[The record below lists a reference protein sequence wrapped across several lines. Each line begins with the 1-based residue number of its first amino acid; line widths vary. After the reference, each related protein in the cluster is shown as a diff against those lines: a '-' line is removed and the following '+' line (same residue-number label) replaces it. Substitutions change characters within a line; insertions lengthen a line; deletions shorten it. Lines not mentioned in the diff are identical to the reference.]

1 MNENE
6 IILDLRLQRQKL
18 YELAQQNPKDYDWGN
33 WIMDIFKKIDLLN
46 NPSAANLSENNW
58 TEILDYLIKSA
69 VSNNL
74 YNFIVKKEGKGD
86 LTDTEIAMYI
96 AIQISIALGNFEEL
110 KITNLLNN
118 YGFSDFEITQSFV
131 INTNNDNFN
140 FIHKDDTNVN
150 SDYTSIHT
158 IRIHYYK
165 NLQSVILNNIQKKN
179 QFIVFTGFN
188 GEGKTTILQAIAATL
203 WGNNNDQLV
212 QYNIHPHTEKE
223 ILTTIIQKNHSFI
236 IGYGTPFINKVT
248 YPNLLGYGTAR
259 LRTTTPQS
267 EEEIENRQS
276 PIHGLFSN
284 ESLLLDIGYWLREQL
299 KIYDNP
305 SRVEEVKKVLCG
317 LMPTVKEIRIEK
329 EHKFFPRYVERD
341 KPNSLLSA
349 AELSAGNKSILAMI
363 GDMIIRLFE
372 VQPEVEKVSDLEGI
386 VLIDELETHLHP
398 IWQREFSRILSET
411 FPKVQF
417 IVTTHSPIT
426 LLGMPPERTT
436 LYNVATENGKT
447 VVNPLNIDLANELP
461 QALLT
466 SPLFGMDS
474 LRSLYNKGIE
484 TLNVEDN
491 WEKRITRQEIEDKLI
506 QFSKTFKFTPP
517 TDDKNK

>member
-74 YNFIVKKEGKGD
+74 YNFIVKKEDKGD
-86 LTDTEIAMYI
+86 ITDFDIAQEIIKKISRNLDSNILKYITTFFPNKRNTIGNYLGIHNI
-96 AIQISIALGNFEEL
+96 AI
-110 KITNLLNN
+110 
-118 YGFSDFEITQSFV
+118 D
-131 INTNNDNFN
+131 
-140 FIHKDDTNVN
+140 
-150 SDYTSIHT
+150 
-158 IRIHYYK
+158 YYK
-165 NLQSVILNNIQKKN
+165 NLQNIRLDISQENN

-203 WGNNNDQLV
+203 WGNSNDQLV
-212 QYNIHPHTEKE
+212 QYNIHPYTEKE
-223 ILTTIIQKNHSFI
+223 ILSSVVRVNYPYFLGYDTQIIQ
-236 IGYGTPFINKVT
+236 PT
-248 YPNLLGYGTAR
+248 YSNVLGYGTAR

-267 EEEIENRQS
+267 EEELKNRQS

-317 LMPTVKEIRIEK
+317 LMPTVQEIRIEK

-349 AELSAGNKSILAMI
+349 EELSAGNKSILAMI

-372 VQPEVEKVSDLEGI
+372 VQPEVEKVSDLEGV

>member
-18 YELAQQNPKDYDWGN
+18 YELAQQNIKLHELGQQNPNDYDWGN
-33 WIMDIFKKIDLLN
+33 WIIDIFKKIHLLN
-46 NPSAANLSENNW
+46 NPDGGELSNNDW
-58 TEILDYLIKSA
+58 IAILDDTIEIAAPSP
-69 VSNNL
+69 SL
-74 YNFIVKKEGKGD
+74 YNFIIKKQGKGD
-86 LTDTEIAMYI
+86 LTDFDIAQ
-96 AIQISIALGNFEEL
+96 AIIKRINYEFMQNILDNLNFLLISKRNILFE
-110 KITNLLNN
+110 
-118 YGFSDFEITQSFV
+118 YSG
-131 INTNNDNFN
+131 
-140 FIHKDDTNVN
+140 
-150 SDYTSIHT
+150 IHT
-158 IRIHYYK
+158 IRIDYYK
-165 NLQSVILNNIQKKN
+165 NLQNIRLDISQKNN

-188 GEGKTTILQAIAATL
+188 GEGKTTILQAIAAAL
-203 WGNNNDQLV
+203 WGNSNDQLV
-212 QYNIHPHTEKE
+212 QYNIHPYTEKE
-223 ILTTIIQKNHSFI
+223 ILASIMRENYPYVLEYDTKIIQPTC
-236 IGYGTPFINKVT
+236 YDV
-248 YPNLLGYGTAR
+248 LGYGTAR

-267 EEEIENRQS
+267 EEEIKNRQS

-284 ESLLLDIGYWLREQL
+284 ESLLLDIGNWLREQL

-329 EHKFFPRYVERD
+329 EHKFFPRYVEHD

-349 AELSAGNKSILAMI
+349 EELSAGNKSILAMI

-436 LYNVATENGKT
+436 LYNVTSENGKT
-447 VVNPLNIDLANELP
+447 VVNPLNIDLANMLP
-461 QALLT
+461 DEILT
-466 SPLFGMDS
+466 SALFGMDNI
-474 LRSLYNKGIE
+474 RSAYNKGIE
-484 TLNVEDN
+484 YLSVETTQ
-491 WEKRITRQEIEDKLI
+491 ERAKREDEERKSAER
-506 QFSKTFKFTPP
+506 SKNFKFNLPK
-517 TDDKNK
+517 TDD